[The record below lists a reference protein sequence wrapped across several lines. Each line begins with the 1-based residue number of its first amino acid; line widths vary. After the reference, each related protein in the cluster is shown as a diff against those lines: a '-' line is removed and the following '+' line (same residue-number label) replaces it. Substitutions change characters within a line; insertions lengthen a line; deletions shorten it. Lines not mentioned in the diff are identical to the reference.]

1 METFT
6 QILSAIYVAVCE
18 AAGGPQAILVANKV
32 LRDAIADGAV
42 DDHDAIEVLQ
52 ALSHDEDDTEETT
65 EFERQP
71 FSWLVAY
78 QPAHAA

>member
-52 ALSHDEDDTEETT
+52 DDEEDTEETT

>member
-52 ALSHDEDDTEETT
+52 DDEDDTEETT